1 MTVDLT
7 SAEFRQLLDMVYIGN
22 WVLNSAR
29 GDDRI
34 TEYDRIESKIFGL
47 CSGTPLSALVEK
59 RLGISFPSR
68 AFEDGG
74 IHEAIAY
81 YEDAVFFD
89 ILAEELARRDRLGSA
104 VRTGLDFEPRP
115 SYLIPTA
122 ETTRECPDPFPAPT
136 ETESQCRKEAP
147 LATNSLKIA
156 QNHELSASA
165 HTFAPF
171 LCTLFVNFVRIF
183 LLLTLIT
190 QDLMRFPNGS
200 LTERRRVAYNSR
212 FDACLNAMQ
221 VCGTARLLLRWRRS
235 RAG

>member
-74 IHEAIAY
+74 IHEAIEQ
-81 YEDAVFFD
+81 YEDVVFYE
-89 ILAEELARRDRLGSA
+89 ILAEELALRDMDG
-104 VRTGLDFEPRP
+104 EP
-115 SYLIPTA
+115 L
-122 ETTRECPDPFPAPT
+122 TRE
-136 ETESQCRKEAP
+136 
-147 LATNSLKIA
+147 NYG
-156 QNHELSASA
+156 ELME
-165 HTFAPF
+165 
-171 LCTLFVNFVRIF
+171 RIDAYLSEF
-183 LLLTLIT
+183 DEHGTDNISV
-190 QDLMRFPNGS
+190 DLP
-200 LTERRRVAYNSR
+200 
-212 FDACLNAMQ
+212 
-221 VCGTARLLLRWRRS
+221 
-235 RAG
+235 